1 MDRWGPRGARRGG
14 RGGVGRC
21 ARGQTREDR
30 VGAGWRAGPAPR
42 RGRGRFSQGAG
53 SRPAGAGL
61 GEAGGP
67 SVGGRPG
74 GRAWPTGA
82 VAARES
88 GPARRAR
95 PRLARPGRR
104 GRLPWIGRSGRFRVA
119 LRSRGARPPLGSA
132 GPGKRRWVEGSLLR
146 AVRVTEL
153 GRGGAGTLWRELCGG
168 NSVAGTLWR
177 ELCGWNSVAGGVA
190 PASAG
195 RAGAGGPSGLG
206 SMGSCRGGGRRSP
219 DAAQRGSDQAL
230 AAGRAPRRAPATN
243 LLGWLLGGHF
253 GNAL

>member
-168 NSVAGTLWR
+168 NSVAGTLWLAGWRRRRLAGQER
-177 ELCGWNSVAGGVA
+177 EVPRGSDRWGRVAG
-190 PASAG
+190 
-195 RAGAGGPSGLG
+195 GAGGPPTRRSAGQIRRWQPAG
-206 SMGSCRGGGRRSP
+206 RRGGP
-219 DAAQRGSDQAL
+219 
-230 AAGRAPRRAPATN
+230 PPPI
-243 LLGWLLGGHF
+243 F
-253 GNAL
+253 